1 MKIDAGLRWYKN
13 FERKKLNQRTKPM
26 DREQM
31 NIQHQSLPEGSQHN
45 LFTKRFWWAI
55 LMIRRFFFD
64 GNRMEKNAVMLFSHA
79 NVSIQVCIMW
89 TRTVGYGSLIAIAC
103 NGNHISEFWMTP
115 HRTKCKHTEK
125 CNLLINIQMNWIKF
139 IEAFNMQLGT
149 VARLVIFISRS
160 MDRWHI
166 ILVPLWYVFIKP
178 DNNLLRGKLSTS
190 IFRTTQWMRLVTPQM
205 KPNMIGLLQLY
216 SFLHNVISK
225 ESASNDRFKPFIF
238 RIHHFLFSI
247 EGI

>member
-1 MKIDAGLRWYKN
+1 MFCVLKVNEIDAGLRWYKN
-13 FERKKLNQRTKPM
+13 FERKQLNQRTKPWI
-26 DREQM
+26 ENKWIF
-31 NIQHQSLPEGSQHN
+31 NIKVYPKVHNIIFSQN
-45 LFTKRFWWAI
+45 GFDERYWWFGG
-55 LMIRRFFFD
+55 FFFD

-216 SFLHNVISK
+216 
-225 ESASNDRFKPFIF
+225 
-238 RIHHFLFSI
+238 LF
-247 EGI
+247 